1 MVTASVSDD
10 VRLDLKAAHV
20 LCADENS
27 QGLDILGQ
35 ILMGFGV
42 QHVTRAQTAEEAMRV
57 MNSAAFDLILIDAGL
72 GGNGHE
78 VVRWLRTSKLEPNRF
93 APVIVLAGHT
103 PLSQVETARDC
114 GSSFLITKPLSA
126 RVLLD
131 RIYWLG
137 RAKRLFVE
145 ADAYVGPDRRFKN
158 EGVPG
163 GVKGRR
169 KGDLSADVGEAKEP
183 NMSQDQIDNLM
194 KPQKVAL

>member
-1 MVTASVSDD
+1 MTTTVGDD
-10 VRLDLKAAHV
+10 ARLDLRAARV

-27 QGLDILGQ
+27 QGLEILGQ

-42 QHVTRAQTAEEAMRV
+42 QHVTRAQTDEETRRLLG
-57 MNSAAFDLILIDAGL
+57 SQPFDLMLIDAAL

-78 VVRWLRTSKLEPNRF
+78 VVRWLRTSPHEPNRF

-103 PLSQVETARDC
+103 PLSQVESARD
-114 GSSFLITKPLSA
+114 GGASFMVTKPLSA

-131 RIYWLG
+131 RIFWIG
-137 RAKRLFVE
+137 RANRMFVE
-145 ADAYVGPDRRFKN
+145 TETYAGPDRRFKN

-169 KGDLSADVGEAKEP
+169 KGDLSAEVGEAKEP
-183 NMSQDQIDNLM
+183 NMSQDEIDTLM